1 MKICIIGHT
10 RSRSSHLRDVISGY
24 YHIPIIGQKLDT
36 LYEMLYKDSWISTGN
51 PGKEPVFYLNLLKS
65 HLAEVN
71 YSHTGVVKIHP
82 TQLSFIPTNGKLIDF
97 DMFSFSQY
105 QKVYFTAR
113 KDISELVSS
122 LYVAHVLAKFTYKD
136 QSEIITDIQP
146 MKFEC
151 NIGYDRML
159 MLLYSDL
166 VSLHLK
172 EYLTSHGIEWEH
184 IDYEDIPNY
193 IEQRFNNLGSTNL
206 ETNYRY
212 KDIITNYDEL
222 ESIYESLKP
231 IAHRRFYEA
240 NPQLD
245 I

>member
-1 MKICIIGHT
+1 MKLCIIGHT
-10 RSRSSHLRDVISGY
+10 RSRSSHLRDVLSQ
-24 YHIPIIGQKLDT
+24 YHAIPVIGQKLDK
-36 LYEMLYKDSWISTGN
+36 LYEMLYTGSWLSSGN
-51 PGKEPVFYLNLLKS
+51 PEKEPSFYLNLLKL
-65 HLAEVN
+65 HLAEVKH
-71 YSHTGVVKIHP
+71 SPTGVVKIHP

-105 QKVYFTAR
+105 KKVYFTAR
-113 KDISELVSS
+113 KDIPELVCS
-122 LYVAHVLAKFTYKD
+122 LYVAHVLGKFTYKD
-136 QSEIITDIQP
+136 KADIVKNIEP
-146 MKFEC
+146 MKFEG
-151 NIGYDRML
+151 NIGYNRML

-184 IDYEDIPNY
+184 LDYEDIPEF
-193 IEQRFNNLGSTNL
+193 IEQKLDNLGSTNV

-212 KDIITNYDEL
+212 KDIVTNYDEL
-222 ESIYESLKP
+222 ESIYESFKP
-231 IAHRRFYEA
+231 IAHRRFYDA